1 MPLSV
6 ITHQVTH
13 SSKDKSMAQTLL
25 NFSIAPTDERLTLRS
40 GEIVFGE
47 YLKAIGVDK
56 LCDTYLPQPQSNR
69 GYAPFQFIQPL
80 LLMLHSGGR
89 SLDDLRMIQSDT
101 AMKEVL
107 HINNVPTADGTG
119 KWLKRHGLLGM
130 YGIESMNQTLLKR
143 YLKRIEE
150 PLVLDIDASVIESHK
165 STAAYTYKMFPG
177 FTPMIGHING
187 GYIIH
192 SEFRSGNIAPADNNL
207 TFIQRCEAQLPPK
220 KKITY
225 VRADSA
231 SYQAK
236 LFDYCEDNGI
246 TYTIGGQ
253 LDRSVLNTI
262 KEIEEW
268 EALSTHKGK
277 THHVK
282 EEVTELIHTMQNT
295 NHAFRLIVTKKT
307 TTPILLGLE
316 KIFTEEELL
325 EYASERYH
333 VIATNAEEEEMSMQ
347 DVVMFYRKRGD
358 TSENRIKELKNGFNL
373 KYLPTSDFIAN
384 AFYFSIGVLAY
395 NLFVLFKETLQQS
408 WQRHTIQ
415 TLRYKLYHIA
425 GKVITHSRQTILKV
439 NEQFV
444 ELLENIRKK
453 SYKISLE

>member
-1 MPLSV
+1 M
-6 ITHQVTH
+6 T
-13 SSKDKSMAQTLL
+13 QTLL
-25 NFSIAPTDERLTLRS
+25 NFSIASTDERLTSRS

-56 LCDTYLPQPQSNR
+56 LCEAYLPQPQSNR
-69 GYAPFQFIQPL
+69 GYKPFNFIQPL
-80 LLMLHSGGR
+80 LLMLHSGGHC
-89 SLDDLRMIQSDT
+89 LDDLRMIQSDT
-101 AMKEVL
+101 AMKKVL
-107 HINNVPTADGTG
+107 HINSVPTADGTG
-119 KWLKRHGLLGM
+119 KWLKRHGLIGM
-130 YGIESMNQTLLKR
+130 YGVEGINKALLKR
-143 YLKRIEE
+143 YLKRINE

-207 TFIQRCEAQLPPK
+207 SFIQRCESQLPK
-220 KKITY
+220 EKHIAF

-236 LFDYCEDNGI
+236 LFDYCQDNDI
-246 TYTIGGQ
+246 TYMVGAH
-253 LDRSVLNTI
+253 LDSAVLKSIN
-262 KEIEEW
+262 EIEKW
-268 EALSTHKGK
+268 ETLKSYDGK

-282 EEVTELIHTMQNT
+282 EEVAEFIHTMQNS

-307 TTPILLGLE
+307 TTPILPGLE
-316 KIFTEEELL
+316 KIFSEEELL
-325 EYASERYH
+325 AYATERYY
-333 VIATNAEEEEMSMQ
+333 VIATNADEEEISMQ
-347 DVVMFYRKRGD
+347 DVVMFYRQRGD

-384 AFYFSIGVLAY
+384 AFYFQIGVLAY

-408 WQRHTIQ
+408 WQSHTIQ
-415 TLRYKLYHIA
+415 TLRYKLYNIA

-439 NEQFV
+439 NEQFI
-444 ELLENIRKK
+444 ELLEDIRKK